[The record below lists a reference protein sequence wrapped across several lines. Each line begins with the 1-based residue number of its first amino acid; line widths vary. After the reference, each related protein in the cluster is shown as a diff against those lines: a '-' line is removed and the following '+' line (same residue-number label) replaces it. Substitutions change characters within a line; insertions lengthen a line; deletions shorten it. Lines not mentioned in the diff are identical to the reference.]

1 MRIETDLPA
10 SNPDTDL
17 DQTFGPKISKVS
29 NTSLSILINENG
41 VTGTVSQYKV
51 IYRKMTADLQYDGAG
66 QQVLSNSNPIV
77 LSGLEGGKTYEIK
90 TQILS
95 ASANGNIKTVLYH
108 LVGPATTVS
117 KIGAPKP
124 IGEKIVAKSYL
135 KLEGGTSA
143 DSEYTYAYKNFDSI
157 TLPTSTTVTLA
168 TRYSAKSYSAQRYAF
183 GTMFMMPS
191 LVVGYEA
198 QGAGFGFFVDPEK
211 GSGYFISIDSTG
223 TSASLKT
230 NPVNIFKLENKNMK
244 KLADSQSGNR
254 ETLDGIFGGRT
265 YNLDIKVKIEGLKVT
280 ITVYINGFKITA
292 TDETSILGAN
302 VILEPTK
309 NVALLAVSGVSMFDY
324 VYAKTIDETE
334 YLKDNVSNFY
344 RGQFSKDFLSSSYGD
359 MYYYA
364 STEDTGNTSIETL
377 KQSFEEFGTV
387 VREIGR
393 KQVKFSSRPA
403 VPISWTTG
411 ANQLAQVISQ
421 SFDNF
426 KSEVFVLNN
435 SSITIPLSD
444 RGVNQLSI
452 FGYTI
457 GFSGDIEY
465 VTDPVSE
472 FASKEPVIFE
482 SQWLHFEKDVKS
494 LAEWIKGK
502 IVNKSKVISMSVF
515 GNPLISVGDIIT
527 VDYEYQG
534 FTEEQRIIVIK
545 VSQSFDNGITTK
557 ITGRTI

>member
-1 MRIETDLPA
+1 
-10 SNPDTDL
+10 
-17 DQTFGPKISKVS
+17 
-29 NTSLSILINENG
+29 
-41 VTGTVSQYKV
+41 
-51 IYRKMTADLQYDGAG
+51 MTADLQYDGAG

-444 RGVNQLSI
+444 RGVNQLSV

-502 IVNKSKVISMSVF
+502 VVNKSKVISMSVF